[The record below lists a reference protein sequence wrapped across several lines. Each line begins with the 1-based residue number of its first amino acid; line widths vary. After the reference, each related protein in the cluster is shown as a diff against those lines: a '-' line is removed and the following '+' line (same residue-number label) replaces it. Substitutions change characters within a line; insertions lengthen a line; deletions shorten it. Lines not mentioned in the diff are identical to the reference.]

1 MAVVDSG
8 FNQTSAG
15 GLDDADSLLC
25 ILRGLDLKSGWNKT
39 EVFIAVIKP
48 ELLAYLSNG
57 SFVSNVI
64 LNKLFALTSKC
75 GTKYMACYSGVII
88 VVEGDYLLLRLR

>member
-25 ILRGLDLKSGWNKT
+25 IQRGLESGWNKT
-39 EVFIAVIKP
+39 EVFTAVVKP

-64 LNKLFALTSKC
+64 LNKLFFLRPN
-75 GTKYMACYSGVII
+75 
-88 VVEGDYLLLRLR
+88 VVRITVKGLNPGESMLWFE

>member
-15 GLDDADSLLC
+15 GLDDADSLFC
-25 ILRGLDLKSGWNKT
+25 IQRGLDLKSGWNKT

-57 SFVSNVI
+57 RLVSNVI
-64 LNKLFALTSKC
+64 LNKLLALTSKC

-88 VVEGDYLLLRLR
+88 VVEGDYLLLRLS